1 MGAQQARKRSA
12 RLSSRARQEYLV
24 NLGQSIRTARGT
36 LTQAQL
42 GALLD
47 VPQTTI
53 SRWEKGL
60 VALDVLQV
68 LEIET
73 ALGLESG
80 SLLVAA
86 GIVENQITVKD
97 VAQAILVDPHI
108 DPTVRR
114 DLANIYENYVKL
126 SKRPR
131 R

>member
-1 MGAQQARKRSA
+1 MGVQARKRSA
-12 RLSSRARQEYLV
+12 RLSNRARQEYLV
-24 NLGQSIRTARGT
+24 NLGRAIRTARGT

-53 SRWEKGL
+53 SRCEKGL

-73 ALGLESG
+73 ALGLEAG
-80 SLLVAA
+80 SLLVAC
-86 GIVENQITVKD
+86 GLVENRISVKD
-97 VAQAILVDPHI
+97 VAQAILVDPHV

>member
-1 MGAQQARKRSA
+1 MVVQQARKKSA

-24 NLGQSIRTARGT
+24 NLGRAIRTARAT
-36 LTQAQL
+36 RTQAQL
-42 GALLD
+42 GALLS

-73 ALGLESG
+73 ALGLEAG

-86 GIVENQITVKD
+86 GIVENRISVKD
-97 VAQAILVDPHI
+97 VSQAILVDPNV